1 MPKGV
6 YRRKPQKNDEDVKPR
21 SLGFRDGRLL
31 DEIEVICKNPLI
43 MNLAPENCRGRVY
56 KTIWWGMKYLM
67 QMAEARTIRREP
79 SLFAEDVDDV
89 EVKKLQDR
97 ILELETIEDG
107 SAKTI
112 DDLMKQLKAKNTE
125 IAKLRQADYVVKL
138 DDVAE
143 NEELSGIINDYFRR
157 EPSTKK
163 VQDGKEKISE
173 FIKEISEYYNLF
185 EEIYVEDY
193 GVVPDREILKER
205 VEKIRQKYEEIE
217 I

>member
-1 MPKGV
+1 MIVHSKHNTTMPKGV

-97 ILELETIEDG
+97 ILELETIED
-107 SAKTI
+107 
-112 DDLMKQLKAKNTE
+112 E
-125 IAKLRQADYVVKL
+125 
-138 DDVAE
+138 E
-143 NEELSGIINDYFRR
+143 NFLQKRYL
-157 EPSTKK
+157 
-163 VQDGKEKISE
+163 ISE
-173 FIKEISEYYNLF
+173 LKSSAGINPQLNEKNIENNHK
-185 EEIYVEDY
+185 EEIM
-193 GVVPDREILKER
+193 IM
-205 VEKIRQKYEEIE
+205 QNTQ
-217 I
+217 